1 MDLISR
7 YFGVERMLPG
17 GVAAEEM
24 PAQKSMYQ
32 EYFRLAIPSVLEMV
46 LLSVIGMA
54 DTVMVSGVGTNA
66 VAAVGLVGQPRMLML
81 SIFFAL
87 NVGITAVVARR
98 KGEGRR
104 EEANTVVRNA
114 ILLIVGLSFILMALV
129 LPFGRQLMEF
139 AGAKPNETLG
149 DATIYF
155 LIVGSALPFNA
166 LSMGICAAQRGIGN
180 TKLTMYVNIAS
191 NLVNVLFNWLL
202 IYGVGPFPTLGVA
215 GAAIATAI
223 GMFVGFLLSLLSLT
237 RGAKADSFLQI
248 ARHDSWKIQE
258 TSVRDVM
265 RVSSGAMVEQV
276 AMRFGFFTYAKI
288 VAGLGTDA
296 TAAHFIAMQF
306 LNLSFCFADGLGV
319 AGTSLVGQMLGR
331 GRKDLSHIYGTIA
344 QRIAILVAI
353 CIAAICIVFRQ
364 PLVDLFIKDDSGA
377 NVRRL
382 AEMLMVV
389 VGVFQPFQMM
399 AVVVSGALRGAGD
412 VKYTAMVMLIT
423 VSVMRPALAFIATY
437 VLGKAMGWGDTAV
450 VGAWCAALID
460 MITRMTLML
469 KRYRGGKWSEIRV

>member
-1 MDLISR
+1 MDLITR

-17 GVAAEEM
+17 GEAVGEM
-24 PAQKSMYQ
+24 PAQKSMYR

-46 LLSVIGMA
+46 LLSLIGMA

-98 KGEGRR
+98 RGEGRR

-114 ILLIVGLSFILMALV
+114 ILLIVGLSFILMAIV
-129 LPFGRQLMEF
+129 LPFARPLMKF
-139 AGAKPNETLG
+139 AGAEPETLN

-191 NLVNVLFNWLL
+191 NLVNVLLNWLL

-223 GMFVGFLLSLLSLT
+223 GMFVGFLLSVLSLT
-237 RGAKADSFLQI
+237 RGAKAESFLRI
-248 ARHDSWKIQE
+248 ERHHSWKIQE

-265 RVSSGAMVEQV
+265 RVSSGAMIEQL
-276 AMRFGFFTYAKI
+276 AMRFGFFAYAKI

-306 LNLSFCFADGLGV
+306 LNISFCFADGLGV

-353 CIAAICIVFRQ
+353 GIAAICIIFRQ

-382 AEMLMVV
+382 AEMLMIV

-423 VSVMRPALAFIATY
+423 VSVMRPLLAFIATY
-437 VLGKAMGWGDTAV
+437 ALGTAMGWGDTAV